1 MQKESIEMQEKAQKT
16 GNWKLQKL
24 RCSPKL
30 GWQKREIQE
39 ERMKINSEVVGKKQY
54 TNTIETHLMGGDL
67 LEDQLQT

>member
-39 ERMKINSEVVGKKQY
+39 ERMKINSEVVRKKNNILTQ
-54 TNTIETHLMGGDL
+54 
-67 LEDQLQT
+67 

>member
-1 MQKESIEMQEKAQKT
+1 ME
-16 GNWKLQKL
+16 
-24 RCSPKL
+24 
-30 GWQKREIQE
+30 KREIQE